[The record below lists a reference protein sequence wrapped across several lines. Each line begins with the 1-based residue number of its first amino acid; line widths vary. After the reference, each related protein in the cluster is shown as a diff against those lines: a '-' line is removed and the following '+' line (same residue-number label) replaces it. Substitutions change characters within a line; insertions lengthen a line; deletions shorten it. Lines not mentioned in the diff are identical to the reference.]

1 MKPVTLVFLSAREN
15 IYSLAALSGAL
26 ESLPAEGFSVRFAQD
41 VPSLLFE
48 TAAALAAGETAVAAL
63 SFSTLSAPAAAS
75 AAAALDETFG
85 KKVVLIAGGPHPSGD
100 PGGTLEAGFDFVFRG
115 EAEATLPAFV
125 RSLARGDIPDGRVI
139 TASSPADLDSFP
151 PGSLR
156 WGRFSPVEI
165 TRGCPYACAYCQ
177 TSFLFGAGQ
186 RHRSVGKIRSW
197 LEAMSALEMRD
208 HRFISPDAFSYG
220 SPDGKRLNLTALENL
235 LRSAREAAGPG
246 GRIFFGSFPS
256 EVRPD
261 HVTPET
267 LMLLK
272 AYADNR
278 ALVIGAQTGSDRLLE
293 KLGRGHDAGAVLRAA
308 RLCAASGIKPVV
320 DFIFGL
326 PDETPADEK
335 ATISLIEALLPLG
348 AKIHAHS
355 FMPLPGT
362 PLAASEPPPI
372 TPRTRKFIGSLSST
386 GRAFGPWEN
395 QERAART

>member
-1 MKPVTLVFLSAREN
+1 M
-15 IYSLAALSGAL
+15 
-26 ESLPAEGFSVRFAQD
+26 ESLPAEGFGLRFAED
-41 VPSLLFE
+41 LPSLLFE

-63 SFSTLSAPAAAS
+63 SFSTMSAPAAVS
-75 AAAALDETFG
+75 AAAAINETFG
-85 KKVVLIAGGPHPSGD
+85 KRVILIAGGPHPSGD
-100 PGGTLEAGFDFVFRG
+100 PGGTLEAGFDYVFRG
-115 EAEATLPAFV
+115 EAERTLPHFV
-125 RSLARGDIPDGRVI
+125 RALGRGDVPDGRVI
-139 TASSPADLDSFP
+139 TASSPSDLDSFP

-177 TSFLFGAGQ
+177 TSFLFGARQ
-186 RHRSVGKIRSW
+186 RHRSVSKVREW

-220 SPDGKRLNLTALENL
+220 SPDGKKLNLTALEDIL
-235 LRSAREAAGPG
+235 KSAREAAGQG

-278 ALVIGAQTGSDRLLE
+278 ALVIGAQTGSDALLE
-293 KLGRGHDAGAVLRAA
+293 KLGRGHDSGAVLRAA
-308 RLCAASGIKPVV
+308 RLCSASGIKPVI

-326 PDETPADEK
+326 PGETTADEK
-335 ATISLIEALLPLG
+335 ETITLIEALLPLG
-348 AKIHAHS
+348 AKVHAHC

-362 PLAASEPPPI
+362 PLAGRSPSPI
-372 TPRTRKFIGSLSST
+372 TPATRKFIASLSSA
-386 GRAFGPWEN
+386 GKAFGPWER
-395 QERAART
+395 QEKAART

>member
-1 MKPVTLVFLSAREN
+1 MKPVTLIFLSAREN

-26 ESLPAEGFSVRFAQD
+26 ESLPAEGFSVRFADD
-41 VPSLLFE
+41 VPSMLFE

-63 SFSTLSAPAAAS
+63 SFSTMSAPAAAS
-75 AAAALDETFG
+75 AAAALGETFG
-85 KKVVLIAGGPHPSGD
+85 KRVVLIAGGPHPSGD
-100 PGGTLEAGFDFVFRG
+100 PGGALEAGFDYVFRG
-115 EAEATLPAFV
+115 EAEVTLPEFI
-125 RSLARGDIPDGRVI
+125 RSLGRGDIPDGRVI
-139 TASSPADLDSFP
+139 TPSSPADLDAFP

-156 WGRFSPVEI
+156 WGRFAPVEI

-186 RHRSVGKIRSW
+186 RHRSVDKVRDW
-197 LEAMSALEMRD
+197 LEKMSSMEMRD

-220 SPDGKRLNLTALENL
+220 SADGKKLDLTALEDL
-235 LRSAREAAGPG
+235 LKTARGAAGPG

-308 RLCAASGIKPVV
+308 RLCYASGVRPVV

-326 PDETPADEK
+326 PGETPADEE
-335 ATISLIEALLPLG
+335 ATIALIETLLPLG
-348 AKIHAHS
+348 AKVHAHS

-362 PLAASEPPPI
+362 PLAGSEPPAI
-372 TPRTRKFIGSLSST
+372 TPRTRKFISSLSST

>member
-1 MKPVTLVFLSAREN
+1 
-15 IYSLAALSGAL
+15 
-26 ESLPAEGFSVRFAQD
+26 
-41 VPSLLFE
+41 
-48 TAAALAAGETAVAAL
+48 
-63 SFSTLSAPAAAS
+63 
-75 AAAALDETFG
+75 
-85 KKVVLIAGGPHPSGD
+85 
-100 PGGTLEAGFDFVFRG
+100 GGTLEAGFDFVFRG
-115 EAEATLPAFV
+115 EAELTLPAFV
-125 RSLARGDIPDGRVI
+125 RALGGGETPDGRVI
-139 TASSPADLDSFP
+139 AASSPADLDAFP

-177 TSFLFGAGQ
+177 TSFLFGAKQ
-186 RHRSVGKIRSW
+186 RHRSVDKVRGW
-197 LEAMSALEMRD
+197 LESMSALEMRD

-220 SPDGKRLNLTALENL
+220 SPDGRKLNLTALEDL

-246 GRIFFGSFPS
+246 GRLFFGSFPS

-267 LMLLK
+267 IMLLK

-293 KLGRGHDAGAVLRAA
+293 KLGRGHDAAAVLKAA
-308 RLCAASGIKPVV
+308 RLCASNSVRPVV

-326 PDETPADEK
+326 PGETPADEE
-335 ATISLIEALLPLG
+335 ATITLIEALLPLG
-348 AKIHAHS
+348 ARVHAHS

-362 PLAASEPPPI
+362 PLAGSEPPAI
-372 TPRTRKFIGSLSST
+372 TPRTRRFISSLTST

-395 QERAART
+395 QERAARA

>member
-1 MKPVTLVFLSAREN
+1 MKPVTLVFLSTREN
-15 IYSLAALSGAL
+15 IYSLAALAGAL
-26 ESLPAEGFSVRFAQD
+26 ESLPAEGFGLRFAED

-63 SFSTLSAPAAAS
+63 SFSTMSAPAAAS
-75 AAAALDETFG
+75 AAAALNETFG
-85 KKVVLIAGGPHPSGD
+85 KKVLLIAGGPHPSGD

-115 EAEATLPAFV
+115 EAERTLPDFV
-125 RSLARGDIPDGRVI
+125 RALARGEIPDGKVI
-139 TASSPADLDSFP
+139 SDSSPADLDAFP

-156 WGRFSPVEI
+156 WGRFAPVEI
-165 TRGCPYACAYCQ
+165 TRGCPYGCAYCQ
-177 TSFLFGAGQ
+177 TSFLFGARQ
-186 RHRSVGKIRSW
+186 RHRSVDNVRGW
-197 LEAMSALEMRD
+197 LEKMSSLEMRD

-220 SPDGKRLNLTALENL
+220 SADGRKINLTALENL
-235 LRSAREAAGPG
+235 LRSARAAAGPG

-278 ALVIGAQTGSDRLLE
+278 ALVIGAQTGSDALLE

-308 RLCAASGIKPVV
+308 RLCSASGIRPVI

-326 PDETPADEK
+326 PGETPADEE

-348 AKIHAHS
+348 AKVHAHS

-362 PLAASEPPPI
+362 PLAGSEPPAI
-372 TPRTRKFIGSLSST
+372 TPRTRKFISSLSST